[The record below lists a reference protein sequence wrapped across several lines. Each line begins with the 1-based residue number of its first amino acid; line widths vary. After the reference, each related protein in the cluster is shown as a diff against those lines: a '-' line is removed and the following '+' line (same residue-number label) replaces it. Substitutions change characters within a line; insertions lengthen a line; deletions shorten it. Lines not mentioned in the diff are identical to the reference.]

1 MSTELYLVR
10 HGETEWSANGRH
22 TSRTDLPLTE
32 RGEGQ
37 ARALTGRLDPAE
49 FGLIL
54 SSPRQRARQTA
65 ELAGFTGTGAPT
77 IDDDLVEWDYGDYE
91 GRTSAEIREEVPGW
105 TIWDFPAPG
114 GETAGQVRERLER
127 VIARVRA
134 ADVER
139 AICFGHGHALRALTL
154 CWLGLDLTLGDH
166 FPLHTGTLSVLGTEK
181 DLPALLQWN
190 AP

>member
-1 MSTELYLVR
+1 MTGELYLAR

-22 TSRTDLPLTE
+22 TSRTDLALTP
-32 RGEGQ
+32 RGEEQ
-37 ARALTGRLDPAE
+37 ARALTGRLDPAD

-54 SSPRQRARQTA
+54 SSPRRRARQTA
-65 ELAGFTGTGAPT
+65 ELAGFTGSGAPT
-77 IDDDLVEWDYGDYE
+77 VDDDLVEWDYGDYE

-127 VIARVRA
+127 VVARVRD
-134 ADVER
+134 ADAER

-181 DLPALLQWN
+181 EIPAVLQWN